1 MLKMMASLTDS
12 GSLTRR
18 RIGKG
23 HLEVSFKIEVMKES
37 LKEILQKL
45 SDRDLA
51 LVVAGEIDALSIPE
65 EDKSILKNLSEV
77 ASITATEI
85 LATRKGFVVE
95 ETELLRIKKEGKLLG
110 HVPLYQ
116 MGNEYF
122 IIYEDRV
129 IKVNIAKPEE
139 AEKPKPRKKV
149 PKGGI
154 KLP

>member
-1 MLKMMASLTDS
+1 M
-12 GSLTRR
+12 
-18 RIGKG
+18 
-23 HLEVSFKIEVMKES
+23 
-37 LKEILQKL
+37 KEILQRL

-51 LVVAGEIDALSIPE
+51 LVVAGEIDALPISE
-65 EDKSILKNLSEV
+65 EDKSLLKNLSE
-77 ASITATEI
+77 ATSIMATEI

-116 MGNEYF
+116 MGNEHF

-129 IKVNIAKPEE
+129 IKVNISGPGEP
-139 AEKPKPRKKV
+139 EKPKPRKKIA
-149 PKGGI
+149 KGGI